1 MSERADWTSGR
12 EAILYQSCCSCGA
25 AQYFRRAFCAAC
37 GGGAVTESRAS
48 ELLDAANGRVKVA
61 VVMERRALDAEHAR
75 ALLEARGGS
84 LRSAL

>member
-1 MSERADWTSGR
+1 MTSKNCRAHPGFALR
-12 EAILYQSCCSCGA
+12 LVCELA
-25 AQYFRRAFCAAC
+25 
-37 GGGAVTESRAS
+37 AVTESRAS